1 MTGDGRVGIGAGS
14 IYAVDINPGR
24 VRMVRESADA
34 QGVGGMVHTLATDLR
49 VLAEAGVLGGGVEAD
64 RVLLDA
70 PCSGLGVLSKRADLR
85 WRRGAEGVRELAHL
99 QDELLHAAG
108 GMVRVGGVLVY
119 STCSIEEEE
128 NEERIRFF
136 LATHAVRPSHRDAFF
151 FSFFFGVFLIE
162 KEGGN
167 GSKGRWK

>member
-1 MTGDGRVGIGAGS
+1 M
-14 IYAVDINPGR
+14 VDVNPGR
-24 VRMVRESADA
+24 VRMVREAADA
-34 QGVGGMVHTLATDLR
+34 QGVGGMVHTVVADLR
-49 VLAEAGVLGGGVEAD
+49 AVAEAGGLAGGVVAH

-70 PCSGLGVLSKRADLR
+70 PCSGLGVLAKRADLR

-108 GMVRVGGVLVY
+108 GLVRVGGVLVY

-136 LATHAVRPSHRDAFF
+136 LATHPVSPSCQSIPPAHPATAAPPA
-151 FSFFFGVFLIE
+151 L
-162 KEGGN
+162 
-167 GSKGRWK
+167 